1 MEQFNPKIGQIPN
14 DKSKGNNPADQIKLF
29 FMSMSDKD
37 KLAYG
42 LITLGVIFLIIGL
55 ILW

>member
-1 MEQFNPKIGQIPN
+1 MNQFNQKIGQHPN
-14 DKSKGNNPADQIKLF
+14 DKNKGDNQIDQIKLF

-42 LITLGVIFLIIGL
+42 LITLGVIFVIIGL